1 VSSSSGASFR
11 WTDGHAVDVFPAT
24 NRYLRLRYWVNHPDV
39 ERHPVRVRIWLQ
51 DHLIVDE
58 MARSVAP
65 VTEYVRAPDGQRR
78 VMLEARVSRTWKPS
92 DYGQAD
98 DRILG
103 LAFDDWTFVADPPVG
118 ATVVTDA
125 RRSPRNR

>member
-1 VSSSSGASFR
+1 
-11 WTDGHAVDVFPAT
+11 
-24 NRYLRLRYWVNHPDV
+24 
-39 ERHPVRVRIWLQ
+39 
-51 DHLIVDE
+51 
-58 MARSVAP
+58 
-65 VTEYVRAPDGQRR
+65 
-78 VMLEARVSRTWKPS
+78 MLEARVSRTWKPS

-103 LAFDDWTFVADPPVG
+103 LALEDWTFVSDPPTG